1 MQSQRDE
8 LASQRLVK
16 HYIML
21 SLNMSVTCSACLF
34 DLLAVGRF
42 IYKLL
47 IRRCKRWC
55 VTKLYSTRCPQ
66 SHPCLNGFFLTSS
79 LLLLFHFCVFLSQ
92 LSDLVWSAGGRNKP
106 STVIKA
112 FPFSWSSGQRQ

>member
-1 MQSQRDE
+1 MAIFARVLSSKGRKIWIKMQSQRDE

-42 IYKLL
+42 I
-47 IRRCKRWC
+47 
-55 VTKLYSTRCPQ
+55 
-66 SHPCLNGFFLTSS
+66 
-79 LLLLFHFCVFLSQ
+79 
-92 LSDLVWSAGGRNKP
+92 
-106 STVIKA
+106 
-112 FPFSWSSGQRQ
+112 